1 MIIEFTLVLISIFL
15 TFYLS
20 HSLNFGS
27 VRASGFVTILSWI
40 VFTILNQ
47 SMAIDFDNYLKIIFG
62 ASFIGM
68 SSIQKNSPLRL
79 LFAGTFFYGIILFIH
94 PFIAI
99 QGGSLGFCAFLSMVI
114 TSRRNIDKA

>member
-1 MIIEFTLVLISIFL
+1 MIIEFALVLISIFL

-27 VRASGFVTILSWI
+27 VRASAFITILAWI
-40 VFTILNQ
+40 VLTILNQ
-47 SMAIDFDNYLKIIFG
+47 SMTIDFDNYLKIIFG

-79 LFAGTFFYGIILFIH
+79 LFAGTFFYVIILFIH

-99 QGGSLGFCAFLSMVI
+99 QGGSLGFCAFLSMI
-114 TSRRNIDKA
+114 FTSKVKLYKI